1 MDFFQ
6 NKYITF
12 SYLNIFFFNS
22 MTYFGLHYPK
32 IFIQMMPLVYLYSN
46 IVLLFILYFS
56 YDHYY
61 MNKWYSLYLL
71 DQETSSSDEI
81 EDEFSEKEESSYSD
95 YENKEKTE

>member
-1 MDFFQ
+1 
-6 NKYITF
+6 
-12 SYLNIFFFNS
+12 
-22 MTYFGLHYPK
+22 
-32 IFIQMMPLVYLYSN
+32 
-46 IVLLFILYFS
+46 
-56 YDHYY
+56 